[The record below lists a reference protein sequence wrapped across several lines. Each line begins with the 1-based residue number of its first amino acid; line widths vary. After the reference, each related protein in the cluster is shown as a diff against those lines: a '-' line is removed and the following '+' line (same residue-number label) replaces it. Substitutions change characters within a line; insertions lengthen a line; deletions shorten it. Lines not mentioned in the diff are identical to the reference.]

1 MRLWAGSVLK
11 RLLTPEPDFE
21 ENVMIV
27 FKLAS
32 FPFQKVILA
41 PANAIFKRSYDK
53 QDIPPLISC
62 HGLIQISNFLTT
74 LSLKGLL
81 PQTVFFILSLGN
93 IHIPANTCMYF
104 FLNFSSL
111 RISLTF

>member
-1 MRLWAGSVLK
+1 M
-11 RLLTPEPDFE
+11 T
-21 ENVMIV
+21 V

-41 PANAIFKRSYDK
+41 PVVAIFERSYDK
-53 QDIPPLISC
+53 QDIPRLISC

-81 PQTVFFILSLGN
+81 PQTVFFISLAWE
-93 IHIPANTCMYF
+93 IYTYLPTLACIF
-104 FLNFSSL
+104 F
-111 RISLTF
+111 

>member
-21 ENVMIV
+21 ENFTIV

-32 FPFQKVILA
+32 FPFQTVILA
-41 PANAIFKRSYDK
+41 PAIAIFKRSYDK

-62 HGLIQISNFLTT
+62 HGLIQISNFLAT

-81 PQTVFFILSLGN
+81 PQTVFLM
-93 IHIPANTCMYF
+93 AE
-104 FLNFSSL
+104 
-111 RISLTF
+111 

>member
-1 MRLWAGSVLK
+1 M
-11 RLLTPEPDFE
+11 T
-21 ENVMIV
+21 V

-41 PANAIFKRSYDK
+41 PVVAIFKRSYDK
-53 QDIPPLISC
+53 QDKPPLISC
-62 HGLIQISNFLTT
+62 HGLIQIPNFLTT

>member
-11 RLLTPEPDFE
+11 RLLTPESDFE

-27 FKLAS
+27 FKSAS

-41 PANAIFKRSYDK
+41 PAIAIFKRSYDK

-81 PQTVFFILSLGN
+81 PQTVFLM
-93 IHIPANTCMYF
+93 AE
-104 FLNFSSL
+104 
-111 RISLTF
+111 